1 MGYFS
6 FIKKMATVTLSFNTQ
21 KKMSSKKRKS
31 QDLKRLGDP
40 IGKQSPPPLLFLFL
54 FLFLLHMFSLLD
66 DILKRNLY
74 LTKMNKLADHHLGKD
89 SSCRFFFLVKIAS
102 PPPPHTDFIFFSWG
116 AQFKTFVMKK
126 LCRSLIQPF

>member
-1 MGYFS
+1 
-6 FIKKMATVTLSFNTQ
+6 
-21 KKMSSKKRKS
+21 MSSKKRKS

-40 IGKQSPPPLLFLFL
+40 IGKQSPPPPFIFIFIFITHVL
-54 FLFLLHMFSLLD
+54 SLLD

-102 PPPPHTDFIFFSWG
+102 PPPPPPHLV
-116 AQFKTFVMKK
+116 K
-126 LCRSLIQPF
+126 

>member
-6 FIKKMATVTLSFNTQ
+6 FIKKNGYSDSFIQ
-21 KKMSSKKRKS
+21 HAKKMSSKKRKS

-102 PPPPHTDFIFFSWG
+102 PPPHTDFIFFSWG

>member
-1 MGYFS
+1 LLNGIFFFHKKNGYSDS
-6 FIKKMATVTLSFNTQ
+6 FIQHA

-89 SSCRFFFLVKIAS
+89 DCTEMKFTVQ
-102 PPPPHTDFIFFSWG
+102 PNTDYF
-116 AQFKTFVMKK
+116 T
-126 LCRSLIQPF
+126 R